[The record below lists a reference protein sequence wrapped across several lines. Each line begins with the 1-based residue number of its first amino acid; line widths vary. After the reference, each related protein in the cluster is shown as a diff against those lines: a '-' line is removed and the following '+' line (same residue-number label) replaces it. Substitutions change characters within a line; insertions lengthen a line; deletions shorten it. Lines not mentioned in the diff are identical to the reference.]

1 MNYRAFAVAVAAV
14 ITFSASAA
22 AQEAAPKLE
31 TGKWTGKV
39 TPPDGETVNVT
50 YDVAYAGDT
59 LKITINAAS
68 HGTFQTTETKLEGTK
83 LSFKF
88 RPGPEVVCVLEK
100 KEADYIGACTDEGGG
115 VAQIELSPP
124 KKEAK

>member
-31 TGKWTGKV
+31 AGKWTGKV